1 MIPLSTFQTDY
12 SKIPK
17 QGNVYVYCKSGMR
30 AAIGMSYAKRAGYT
44 NKFIIMKG
52 GMNKAIQERYPLV
65 PYSG

>member
-1 MIPLSTFQTDY
+1 
-12 SKIPK
+12 
-17 QGNVYVYCKSGMR
+17 MR
-30 AAIGMSYAKRAGYT
+30 AVIGMSYAKRAGYT